1 MKIAN
6 IFLIA
11 VLNNESTP
19 KVNNANINMNGDLIK
34 TLKANELDQ
43 LLKETLVR
51 VGQIARSMLIDNE
64 QVVVAYRN

>member
-19 KVNNANINMNGDLIK
+19 KVNNANITVATATTIVEDCKSAHFGDS
-34 TLKANELDQ
+34 TLYLNSE
-43 LLKETLVR
+43 
-51 VGQIARSMLIDNE
+51 
-64 QVVVAYRN
+64 

>member
-19 KVNNANINMNGDLIK
+19 MKVNNANITVATATTIVEDCKSAHFCAI
-34 TLKANELDQ
+34 
-43 LLKETLVR
+43 LLY
-51 VGQIARSMLIDNE
+51 I
-64 QVVVAYRN
+64 